1 MWGWS
6 GSAQGCPARRRRELG
21 LGCGVT
27 QQSRACWGGE
37 MGNPQPHACRVDP
50 SGGSVPGTGSSG
62 APAVPLRS
70 AFAVYLGVKPFR
82 SALLREIGTN
92 EAWMQVGVLWGL
104 VGTNHSMLFE

>member
-1 MWGWS
+1 MSWGRAV
-6 GSAQGCPARRRRELG
+6 GSP
-21 LGCGVT
+21 
-27 QQSRACWGGE
+27 SRAGHAGGGE